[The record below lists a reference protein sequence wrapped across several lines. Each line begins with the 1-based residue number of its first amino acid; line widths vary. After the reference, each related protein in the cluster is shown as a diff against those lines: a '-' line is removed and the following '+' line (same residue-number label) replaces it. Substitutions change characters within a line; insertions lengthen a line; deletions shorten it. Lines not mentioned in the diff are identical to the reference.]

1 MLYQRLYSSKQNR
14 CCTSMKKVIKI
25 VVGFTLLLPLTVCAY
40 PLDAYKDTGIRRVEA
55 ARLSVLGEIP
65 GRKQAAGALLPK
77 RMVDLRLLA
86 YPELEIPKADPVFTA
101 KVKRLLGKKR
111 SRYGISVLDISNPD
125 QPLYAEYRGKYRQN
139 VGSVGKLLVGLALF
153 QVLADIYPD
162 DIEAR
167 KKILRETIVSADDF
181 IRFDEHTVRIW
192 NPESKKLRIRPV
204 RIGDQGRLWEW
215 LDWMLS
221 ASSNAAAA
229 TVMQQV
235 MLLKQ
240 FGARY
245 PVNKDESEILFSNT
259 SRQELTQLFM
269 DSFIEPLN
277 RNGIDSESFR
287 QGSFFTHYGK
297 KKVKGTSSF
306 GTARQLMLF
315 SLRMEQGRLVDEFSS
330 RELKRLLYMTERRIR
345 YASAPALSDSA
356 VYFKSGSLYKCKPE
370 TDFVCEKYQGN
381 VLNYMNSV
389 AIVES
394 PVGQRRLFYIV
405 TLLSNILYENSA
417 VAHQT
422 LATRIHRLIEAL
434 HPVQEFSED
443 GIPVAASFGEHLIG
457 YEEKRKQHLQIV
469 NIQLALKKLGYA
481 TGGIDGKIG
490 RNTRKSIKSFQY
502 KYQMKQDGKPSE
514 ALLNKLNEISAILMP
529 AHVEQSSHIKEQLN
543 PAPTYFRQDGELEP
557 PQ

>member
-1 MLYQRLYSSKQNR
+1 
-14 CCTSMKKVIKI
+14 MKKILL
-25 VVGFTLLLPLTVCAY
+25 GLTLLIPFTVCAY
-40 PLDAYKDTGIRRVEA
+40 PLDAYKDTGIRRIEA
-55 ARLSVLGEIP
+55 ARLSVLGEMR
-65 GRKQAAGALLPK
+65 GRKQPAGALLPTQ
-77 RMVDLRLLA
+77 MVDLRLLD
-86 YPELEIPKADPVFTA
+86 YPELELPKADPAFTA
-101 KVKRLLGKKR
+101 KIKRLLGKKR
-111 SRYGISVLDISNPD
+111 SRYGISVLDISNPY

-153 QVLADIYPD
+153 QVLADIYPE
-162 DIEAR
+162 DIAAR
-167 KKILRETIVSADDF
+167 KKILRETMITADDF

-240 FGARY
+240 FGNNY
-245 PVNKDESEILFSNT
+245 PVGIEEAKSFFKNT
-259 SRQELTQLFM
+259 ARQELTQVFM
-269 DSFIEPLN
+269 DSFIEPLH
-277 RNGIDSESFR
+277 RNGLDSESFR

-297 KKVKGTSSF
+297 KRVKGTSSF

-315 SLRMEQGRLVDEFSS
+315 LLRMEQGRLVDKFSS

-356 VYFKSGSLYKCKPE
+356 VYYKSGSLYKCKPE
-370 TDFVCEKYQGN
+370 TDFICEKYQGN

-389 AIVES
+389 AIIES
-394 PVGQRRLFYIV
+394 PAGQRQLYYMV

-422 LATRIHRLIEAL
+422 LATRIHRFIEGL

-443 GIPVAASFGEHLIG
+443 GTPVAAGFGEHLIG
-457 YEEKRKQHLQIV
+457 YEEKRKKRLQII

-481 TGGIDGKIG
+481 TGGVDGKIG
-490 RNTRKSIKSFQY
+490 RNTRKSIKKFQY
-502 KYQMKQDGKPSE
+502 KYKMKQDGKASE
-514 ALLNKLNEISAILMP
+514 ALLNKLNEVSAILMP
-529 AHVEQSSHIKEQLN
+529 AHGEQSSHVKGQLN
-543 PAPTYFRQDGELEP
+543 PAPTYFRQDDEP
-557 PQ
+557 KPLQ